1 MVDHGEHDRGPVAVA
16 RQLGHCL
23 MEPLHLLRPEHVVEI
38 RVHGVAAERAEE
50 ARHGCILA
58 ALPEALLIT
67 LLLFQ
72 VESVLPE
79 ARQAAAG
86 LRRQCDVHGL
96 WLDVKPRLR
105 GHAEQGLLGCASAV
119 KSHVALLPGL
129 VHAEHR
135 IGCLSAHDHGLVVD
149 PSGVEAGHCR
159 NLQGIHLESLDV
171 DQAWSHPVAVFTRD
185 NDGTVLVLTLHGA
198 RRNPHAGQR
207 APSGNHCLARGRLDR
222 IVMRHD
228 VSVGRVRGQ
237 GYPVVALEVPL
248 ALGRALRLG
257 KVADEVH
264 DRGVEA
270 ELVHAVEEGL
280 DLRVVG
286 LLALADHLLAELRG
300 RCQAEEEIDLDALL
314 SVSADHV
321 GQKRR

>member
-1 MVDHGEHDRGPVAVA
+1 
-16 RQLGHCL
+16 

-135 IGCLSAHDHGLVVD
+135 VGSLSAHDHCLVVD
-149 PSGVEAGHCR
+149 PSGIEAGHCR
-159 NLQGIHLESLDV
+159 NLLSIHLEPLDV
-171 DQAWSHPVAVFTRD
+171 DQVWSYPVAVLACD
-185 NDGTVLVLTLHGA
+185 NDGTVLVLSLHGA

-286 LLALADHLLAELRG
+286 LLAPADHLLAELRG